1 MSATLVPDPLRAG
14 GWTLLLDG
22 VEQSYVDTTDPTYL
36 KFDYTRRFAS
46 VLDCVAPAG
55 KPLRV
60 LHLGG
65 GALTMARYVA
75 HTRPGS
81 PQRVVEANEG
91 LLRMVRRQ
99 LPGPAGAPIEVTV
112 GDARDAVLTLAA
124 GTFDVVLA
132 DVYVGAQVPSSL
144 SSVEFVRD
152 AARLLAPGGV
162 FATNLADLPPL
173 AFTRVQAATL
183 RAVFADVC
191 AIGEASMLRG
201 RRYGNTVLVATDPT
215 HADAGTGNGVDAARV
230 ADGGR
235 GLPVG
240 RLARAA
246 ERDQA
251 RGRVLHGAELDAFI
265 GGAAPATDASLAHS
279 P

>member
-1 MSATLVPDPLRAG
+1 MPDPLRAG
-14 GWTLLLDG
+14 GWTLFVDG
-22 VEQSYVDTTDPTYL
+22 VEQSYVDINDPTYL

-55 KPLRV
+55 QPVRV

-75 HTRPGS
+75 RTRPGS
-81 PQRVVEANEG
+81 PQTVVEQNEG

-99 LPGPAGAPIEVTV
+99 LPLPPGALIEVTI
-112 GDARDAVLTLAA
+112 GDARDTVVALAA
-124 GTFDVVLA
+124 GGYDVLLA
-132 DVYVGAQVPSSL
+132 DVYVGAQVPASV

-173 AFTRVQAATL
+173 AFTRVQVATL

-191 AIGEASMLRG
+191 AIGELSMLRG
-201 RRYGNTVLVATDPT
+201 RRARFAGGPAGPGGRPGPGP
-215 HADAGTGNGVDAARV
+215 GTGVARSRPGCLHRRRR
-230 ADGGR
+230 AGHR
-235 GLPVG
+235 
-240 RLARAA
+240 RLAGPLRVITSRRRPAPDTSGRRSRRALGGVA
-246 ERDQA
+246 
-251 RGRVLHGAELDAFI
+251 GR
-265 GGAAPATDASLAHS
+265 
-279 P
+279 

>member
-1 MSATLVPDPLRAG
+1 MSLTLVPDPLRAG

-22 VEQSYVDTTDPTYL
+22 VEQSYVDTNDPTYL

-55 KPLRV
+55 KPVRV

-75 HTRPGS
+75 RTRPGS
-81 PQRVVEANEG
+81 PQTVVDQNAG

-99 LPGPAGAPIEVTV
+99 LPLPTGAPIEVAI
-112 GDARDAVLTLAA
+112 GDARDTVRGRPA
-124 GTFDVVLA
+124 GTYDVVLA
-132 DVYVGAQVPSSL
+132 DVYVGAQKPASV

-183 RAVFADVC
+183 RAVFGDVC
-191 AIGEASMLRG
+191 AIGELGMLRG
-201 RRYGNTVLVATDPT
+201 RRYGNTVLVAT
-215 HADAGTGNGVDAARV
+215 GARV
-230 ADGGR
+230 KGGVEVGR
-235 GLPVG
+235 GLPVV

-246 ERDQA
+246 DRDRA
-251 RGRVLHGAELDAFI
+251 RGRVLHGADLDAFI

-279 P
+279 A